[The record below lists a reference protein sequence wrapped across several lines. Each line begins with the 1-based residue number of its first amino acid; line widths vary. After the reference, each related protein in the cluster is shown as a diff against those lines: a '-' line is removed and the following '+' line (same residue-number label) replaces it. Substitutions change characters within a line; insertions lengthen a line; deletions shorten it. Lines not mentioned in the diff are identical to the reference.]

1 MNLLFRYNTRMTKR
15 VGIIAFVVLCLLFVL
30 AGCSKSTSE
39 SDLNQSVVR
48 IGIAQD
54 FDSLDPHHMQAAGTK
69 EILFNVFEG
78 LVKPTSDGNIVP
90 AVASMVTKSDDDLVY
105 TFTIRDNVKFHD
117 GKAVTAK
124 DVLYS
129 FNRRMDGK
137 DSAAK
142 LASLSVIKSVEA
154 DANKVIIT
162 LSQPSNEFLAAVM
175 NVYIIPEGYGNQ
187 ESFPIGTGPYRFS
200 KRVFQ
205 DSLELVCFDEYWG
218 TPGKTD
224 KFVFRILESS
234 DALVLALQS
243 GAVDVVSHLT
253 SDQTKQLDSNQ
264 FEILTGS
271 MNLVQALYLNNAVKP
286 FDNLLVRQALCYAVD
301 RKAVIDLAF
310 DGYGIILGTS
320 MFPSFSKYYVDEL
333 TNYYQYNPQKAK
345 DLLKEAGYPNGFSMT
360 ITVPSNYTP
369 HVNTATVIAEM
380 LRAVGINA
388 SIQLVDWGTWLEEVY
403 TKRNY
408 QSTVT
413 GVSSD
418 NMTARKL
425 LERFGS
431 TVGNNFTNYNNPQ
444 YDMILQKALNEA
456 DDSVQTELYKNLER
470 NLTENAANVYIQDM
484 ADLVA
489 VKKDIK
495 GLTFYPLYVLD
506 ISTIYREK

>member
-1 MNLLFRYNTRMTKR
+1 MKKAGFLGF
-15 VGIIAFVVLCLLFVL
+15 IIILSLVFVL
-30 AGCSKSTSE
+30 AGCSKKTSE
-39 SDLNQSVVR
+39 EQVPERDDLSVVS
-48 IGIAQD
+48 IGISQD

-69 EILFNVFEG
+69 EILFNVYEG
-78 LVKPTSDGNIVP
+78 LVKPTSDGDIVP
-90 AVASMVTKSDDDLVY
+90 AVASSVEKSEDGLVY
-105 TFTIRDNVKFHD
+105 TFTLRDGIRFHD
-117 GKAVTAK
+117 GKDVTVK

-142 LASLSVIKSVEA
+142 LASLSVIKSVEYEG
-154 DANKVIIT
+154 NKIIIT

-175 NVYIIPEGYGNQ
+175 NVYIIPEGYTDI
-187 ESFPIGTGPYRFS
+187 ESFPVGTGPYMFRE
-200 KRVFQ
+200 RVFQ
-205 DSLELVCFDEYWG
+205 ESLTLVRYDEYWG
-218 TPGKTD
+218 EKGKID

-243 GAVDVVSHLT
+243 GAVDLVSHLT
-253 SDQTKQLDSNQ
+253 SDQTKQLDSSK
-264 FEILTGS
+264 FDILTGS

-286 FDNLLVRQALCYAVD
+286 FDNVLVRQAMCYAVD

-320 MFPSFSKYYVDEL
+320 MFPSFSKYYLNEL
-333 TNYYQYNPQKAK
+333 TNYYEYNPQMAK
-345 DLLKEAGYPNGFSMT
+345 DLLKQAGYPNGFSMT

-380 LRAVGINA
+380 LRQVGINA
-388 SIQLVDWGTWLEEVY
+388 SIQLVDWGTWLDEVY
-403 TKRNY
+403 SKRNY

-425 LERFGS
+425 LERFG
-431 TVGNNFTNYNNPQ
+431 TTTGNNFTNYSNAE
-444 YDMILQKALNEA
+444 YDAVLKKAINEA
-456 DDSVQTELYKNLER
+456 DDVEQTKLYKQLER

-495 GLTFYPLYVLD
+495 GLVFYPLYVLD

>member
-1 MNLLFRYNTRMTKR
+1 MNLLFRYNTRMTKK
-15 VGIIAFVVLCLLFVL
+15 VGFVVFVVLCLVFAL
-30 AGCSKSTSE
+30 AGCSKNTSE
-39 SDLNQSVVR
+39 SDLNESVVT

-69 EILFNVFEG
+69 EILFNMFEG
-78 LVKPTSDGNIVP
+78 LVKPTSDGDIIP
-90 AVASMVTKSDDDLVY
+90 AVASQVTKSDDGLVY
-105 TFTIRDNVKFHD
+105 TFTLRENVRFHD
-117 GKAVTAK
+117 GTDVTAK

-137 DSAAK
+137 DSAAQ
-142 LASLSVIKSVEA
+142 LASLSVVKSVEA
-154 DANKVIIT
+154 KDNKIIIT

-175 NVYIIPEGYGNQ
+175 NVYIIPQACTDIDTY
-187 ESFPIGTGPYRFS
+187 PVGTGPYRFS

-205 DSLELVCFDEYWG
+205 DSLELVRFDEYWG

-224 KFVFRILESS
+224 KFIFRILESS
-234 DALVLALQS
+234 DARVLALQS

-253 SDQTKQLDSNQ
+253 SDQTKQLDTNK
-264 FEILTGS
+264 FDILTGS

-286 FDNLLVRQALCYAVD
+286 FDNILVRQAMCYAVD

-320 MFPSFSKYYVDEL
+320 MFPSFSKYYLNEL
-333 TNYYQYNPQKAK
+333 TNYYEYNPQKAK

-380 LRAVGINA
+380 LRQVGINA

-431 TVGNNFTNYNNPQ
+431 TVGNNFTNYSNSQ
-444 YDMILQKALNEA
+444 YDLILKKALNEA
-456 DDSVQTELYKNLER
+456 DDSVQTELYKDLER

-489 VKKDIK
+489 VRNGLK
-495 GLTFYPLYVLD
+495 GLVFYPLYVLD
-506 ISTIYREK
+506 VSTLYWEQ

>member
-1 MNLLFRYNTRMTKR
+1 MKK
-15 VGIIAFVVLCLLFVL
+15 VGVLGFVIVLSLVFVL
-30 AGCSKSTSE
+30 AGCSRKTADE
-39 SDLNQSVVR
+39 PVLERDDLSVVT
-48 IGIAQD
+48 IGISQD

-78 LVKPTSDGNIVP
+78 LVKPTSDGDIVP
-90 AVASMVTKSDDDLVY
+90 AVASSVEKSEDGLVY
-105 TFTIRDNVKFHD
+105 VFTIRDNVYFHD
-117 GKAVTAK
+117 GRELTVK

-142 LASLSVIKSVEA
+142 LASLSVIKSVEYEN
-154 DANKVIIT
+154 NKVYIT

-175 NVYIIPEGYGNQ
+175 NVYIIPEGYNEQ
-187 ESFPIGTGPYRFS
+187 ESYPVGTGPYMFK

-205 DSLELVCFDEYWG
+205 ESLELVRFEDYWG
-218 TPGKTD
+218 EQGKID

-243 GAVDVVSHLT
+243 GAVDLVSHLT
-253 SDQTKQLDSNQ
+253 SDQTKQLDPSG
-264 FEILTGS
+264 FDILTGS

-286 FDNLLVRQALCYAVD
+286 FDNVLVRQAMCYAVD

-310 DGYGIILGTS
+310 DGYGIQLGTS
-320 MFPSFSKYYVDEL
+320 MFPSFAKYYVDEL
-333 TNYYQYNPQKAK
+333 TDYYQYNPQKAR
-345 DLLKEAGYPNGFSMT
+345 DLLKQAGYPNGFSMT

-369 HVNTATVIAEM
+369 HVNAATVIAEM
-380 LRAVGINA
+380 LRQVGINA
-388 SIQLVDWGTWLEEVY
+388 TIQLVDWGTWLDEVY
-403 TKRNY
+403 SKRNY

-431 TVGNNFTNYNNPQ
+431 TTGNNFTNYSNAE
-444 YDMILQKALNEA
+444 YDAVLKKAINEA
-456 DDSVQTELYKNLER
+456 DDEAQTKLYKQLER

-495 GLTFYPLYVLD
+495 GLVFYPLYVLD